1 MGKAMK
7 QRCSTNVVLILLG
20 IAAAAMLGM
29 VVFLGVTKLGG
40 GGDFSS
46 SSNSASGA
54 TSGGGSQVS

>member
-1 MGKAMK
+1 MAKAMK

-29 VVFLGVTKLGG
+29 VVFLGVNKLGG
-40 GGDFSS
+40 GGNSS

-54 TSGGGSQVS
+54 TSAGGSQVS

>member
-1 MGKAMK
+1 MK

-40 GGDFSS
+40 GGNSS

-54 TSGGGSQVS
+54 TSAGGSQVS